1 MGKSWIIGLAILIF
15 IVITFLYWKLTNAYG
30 EKEYGKKIW
39 ANWGTKMYYWTGA
52 LMVSGGITVG
62 IIYLLNSTNILTF

>member
-1 MGKSWIIGLAILIF
+1 MEKSWIIVLAILIF

-30 EKEYGKKIW
+30 EKEYGKKMW
-39 ANWGTKMYYWTGA
+39 TNWGTKMYYWTGA